1 MKEKTETTKLE
12 FLMTLNDNFVVQRY
26 FNVRGY
32 NPKARGSV
40 ELYEVI
46 KNASEVI
53 QEDLKNKSCNYLAE
67 NIGQIMMN
75 PELLET
81 SNTEGNEYFNIYL
94 KIGDETICHRIWD
107 AKLYPPKTRYTVDV
121 RPHLKKLLRN
131 LTDTFSSEN
140 LTHEYLGHSLVYPYL

>member
-12 FLMTLNDNFVVQRY
+12 FLMTLNNNFVVQRY

-40 ELYEVI
+40 ELYDVI
-46 KNASEVI
+46 KNFSEVI
-53 QEDLKNKSCNYLAE
+53 QEDLKFKSSDYLVE
-67 NIGQIMMN
+67 NIGQIILN

-81 SNTEGNEYFNIYL
+81 SNTEGDEDFNIYL

-107 AKLYPPKTRYTVDV
+107 AKLYPPKTIYTVDV
-121 RPHLKKLLRN
+121 RPHLKKFLRN

-140 LTHEYLGHSLVYPYL
+140 LTYEYLEYSLIHPYL

>member
-40 ELYEVI
+40 ELYDVI
-46 KNASEVI
+46 KGFSEII
-53 QEDLKNKSCNYLAE
+53 QEDLKVKSSDYLTE
-67 NIGQIMMN
+67 NMGQIINN

-81 SNTEGNEYFNIYL
+81 SNTEGDENFNLYL
-94 KIGDETICHRIWD
+94 KIGDETICHRIID

-121 RPHLKKLLRN
+121 RPHLKNLLRE

-140 LTHEYLGHSLVYPYL
+140 LTYKYLEHSLIYPYL

>member
-1 MKEKTETTKLE
+1 MKEKIETTKLE
-12 FLMTLNDNFVVQRY
+12 FLMTLNNNFVVQRY

-40 ELYEVI
+40 ELYDVI
-46 KNASEVI
+46 KNFSEVI
-53 QEDLKNKSCNYLAE
+53 QEDLKFKSSDYLVE
-67 NIGQIMMN
+67 NIGQIILN

-81 SNTEGNEYFNIYL
+81 SNTEGDEDFNIYL

-121 RPHLKKLLRN
+121 RPHLKKFLRN

-140 LTHEYLGHSLVYPYL
+140 LTYEYLEYSLIHPYL

>member
-1 MKEKTETTKLE
+1 MEEKTETTKLE
-12 FLMTLNDNFVVQRY
+12 FLMTLNNNFVVQRY

-40 ELYEVI
+40 ELYDVI
-46 KNASEVI
+46 KNFSEVI
-53 QEDLKNKSCNYLAE
+53 QEDLKFKSSDYLVE
-67 NIGQIMMN
+67 NIGQIILN

-81 SNTEGNEYFNIYL
+81 SNTEGDEDFNIYL

-121 RPHLKKLLRN
+121 RPHLKKFLRN

-140 LTHEYLGHSLVYPYL
+140 LTYEYLEYSLIHPYL

>member
-26 FNVRGY
+26 FNVKGY

-40 ELYEVI
+40 ELYEVV
-46 KNASEVI
+46 KTASEVI
-53 QEDLKNKSCNYLAE
+53 QDDLKTKASNYLTE
-67 NIGQIMMN
+67 NASLIEVN
-75 PELLET
+75 PELLDT
-81 SNTEGNEYFNIYL
+81 SNTDGDEYFNIYI

-121 RPHLKKLLRN
+121 RPHLKKLLRE

-140 LTHEYLGHSLVYPYL
+140 LTYVYMDYQLV

>member
-12 FLMTLNDNFVVQRY
+12 FLMTLNNNFVVQRY

-40 ELYEVI
+40 ELYDVI
-46 KNASEVI
+46 KNFSEVI
-53 QEDLKNKSCNYLAE
+53 QEDLKFKSSDYLVE
-67 NIGQIMMN
+67 NIGQIILN

-81 SNTEGNEYFNIYL
+81 SNTEGDEDFNIYL
-94 KIGDETICHRIWD
+94 KIGDETICHRIID

-121 RPHLKKLLRN
+121 RPHLKKFLRN

-140 LTHEYLGHSLVYPYL
+140 LTYEYLEYSLIHPYL